1 MKKIFITGGSGNLG
15 QKLVEYLSIDN
26 EVYAPNK
33 DECDI
38 LDIGSL
44 KEKIKPN
51 KHQKLTS
58 NINTN

>member
-38 LDIGSL
+38 LTNISCNNKYIL
-44 KEKIKPN
+44 KDN
-51 KHQKLTS
+51 
-58 NINTN
+58 NTP